1 MPQMTC
7 QDTFAEAQLWR
18 RSFPLEA
25 GAYKLREARHRLFRM
40 MNTVDAIGDSL
51 RKPGSVRSGSA
62 LGPCCTTDDKADWI
76 KKLPKKVA
84 EMLGYDILPAT
95 AALAAE
101 EGVAETD
108 VAAELATARARA
120 DQLVDQ
126 CEAQRVRL
134 KRGVKAEYPEIKS
147 GQSELYVLLVDA
159 DHLAIRALEL
169 AERDQP

>member
-7 QDTFAEAQLWR
+7 QDTFAEAQLRR

-25 GAYKLREARHRLFRM
+25 GAYKLREARHRLSRM
-40 MNTVDAIGDSL
+40 MKTIEAIGDFL
-51 RKPGSVRSGSA
+51 RQPGSVRSCSA
-62 LGPCCTTDDKADWI
+62 LGPCCTTDDKAIWLKGVPDQ
-76 KKLPKKVA
+76 VA
-84 EMLGYDILPAT
+84 EKLGYDILPAI

-101 EGVAETD
+101 EGIAETD

>member
-108 VAAELATARARA
+108 VAAELANAQART
-120 DQLVDQ
+120 DELLME
-126 CEAQRVRL
+126 CEAQRNRL
-134 KRGVKAEYPEIKS
+134 KGGIKTEYAAMKS
-147 GQSELYVLLVDA
+147 GHSELYVLLVDA
-159 DHLAIRALEL
+159 DCIALRALEL
-169 AERDQP
+169 VERGQP